1 MNTSHVEN
9 IEGGTFDYDWLWSA
23 AGIYCV
29 KVRDVKGPAMPG
41 TVPPNQELLHMAV
54 LLPLKNTGRK
64 RGGQPPNQAPIDPC
78 LLACTHL
85 SCPRTPNVVPGS
97 AVWWTEY
104 GRSESLLGLAY
115 RRLQL
120 LSWSLFLESLTLG
133 EALLWA
139 ALWKG
144 PLVRNW
150 SLLPAATWLS
160 LDTHPLVP
168 VRFSETVVLGKSWK
182 ATHPAKPLLD
192 SWPSETMW
200 DSKHL
205 LC

>member
-1 MNTSHVEN
+1 MLKILRGALLIMT
-9 IEGGTFDYDWLWSA
+9 DYEALLAFTVWRSGML
-23 AGIYCV
+23 
-29 KVRDVKGPAMPG
+29 KV
-41 TVPPNQELLHMAV
+41 Q
-54 LLPLKNTGRK
+54 
-64 RGGQPPNQAPIDPC
+64 PC
-78 LLACTHL
+78 LGPSHPTKNCYIWQCYSRWRTLAE
-85 SCPRTPNVVPGS
+85 NVVASLQTKPPLIPAS
-97 AVWWTEY
+97 WHAHTCPVPALPTLYRARSVWWTEY